1 VPTIRLLGISGS
13 LRRHSANTAVLEALR
28 ARLADQGGPVL
39 SRFGLEEIPLFNSD
53 LEERFPAPVQAF
65 KEAIS
70 SSDGIVICSPEYNH
84 GISGVLKNAL
94 DWASRPSLLTSP
106 LKDKPALIL
115 TAAPSL
121 TGGARAGPQIRE
133 TLASCLA
140 RVVPRP
146 DVVIRR
152 AHDKMVGGRFVDEE
166 ALSLAVQ
173 AIGDLVAEIML
184 LRQSRRSGKV
194 ERDH

>member
-1 VPTIRLLGISGS
+1 L
-13 LRRHSANTAVLEALR
+13 
-28 ARLADQGGPVL
+28 L
-39 SRFGLEEIPLFNSD
+39 SRFGLEEIPLYNGD
-53 LEERFPAPVQAF
+53 LEGERLPAPVQAF
-65 KEAIS
+65 KDAIS

-106 LKDKPALIL
+106 LKDKPALIM

-140 RVVPRP
+140 RVVARP

-152 AHDKMVGGRFVDEE
+152 AQDKMVGGRFVDEDVI
-166 ALSLAVQ
+166 ALAMQ

-184 LRQSRRSGKV
+184 LRQSQLREKA
-194 ERDH
+194 D